1 MRRAL
6 QVVVVFLAGVVLSQA
21 GEVVDGIL
29 AVVNNKAIFRSQL
42 EDALSFEALQ
52 QGKSVDQL
60 SEDER
65 KKELDRLID
74 QELIRQEMREFPT
87 VSVPQV
93 EIQQQVEQIR
103 KQVPGGETDSGW
115 QHALDRAGLT
125 AEDVT
130 EQVKWQ
136 LEILHFLDV
145 RLRPTVRVD
154 RPMVTAYYREKYL
167 PELRRSGAK
176 EIPLGQ
182 VYSQIQ
188 EILVQQEMEKTID
201 YWLKTLREQ
210 SDIHIGPPSSGDSPP
225 ANRGRP

>member
-1 MRRAL
+1 MRPVL
-6 QVVVVFLAGVVLSQA
+6 QLVAVVLAGLGLSYA

-60 SEDER
+60 SEEER
-65 KKELDRLID
+65 KKELDRMID
-74 QELIRQEMREFPT
+74 QELIRQEMHNYPT
-87 VSVPQV
+87 VSPPQA
-93 EIQQQVEQIR
+93 EIQQQLQQLR
-103 KQVPGGETDSGW
+103 KHVPGAETETGW
-115 QHALDRAGLT
+115 QQALQRAGLT

-130 EQVKWQ
+130 EQVRAQ
-136 LEILHFLDV
+136 LEILHFLDA

-154 RPMVTAYYREKYL
+154 RSMVTAYYREKFL

-176 EIPLGQ
+176 DVPLGQ

-188 EILVQQEMEKTID
+188 EILVQEELAKTVD

-210 SDIHIGPPSSGDSPP
+210 SDIYIGPPSIEDSPLVNHGKP
-225 ANRGRP
+225 